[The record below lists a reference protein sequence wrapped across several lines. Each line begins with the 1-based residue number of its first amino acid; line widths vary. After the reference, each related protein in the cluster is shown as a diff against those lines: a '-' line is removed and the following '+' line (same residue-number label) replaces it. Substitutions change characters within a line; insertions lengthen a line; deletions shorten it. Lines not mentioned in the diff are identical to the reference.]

1 MKRIY
6 ALILALCCLQ
16 TSCGEDLDDIRA
28 DAEALAQRI
37 AALESDVAKLNQEI
51 GNLHTLMQ
59 STTVIV
65 GCTPMPENA
74 GYRLELSDGTAIT
87 VWHGREIQ
95 HAQPI
100 YGVDADGNW
109 IYSTDGGATFKPVT
123 DADGN
128 PMHIAPTDGATGETG
143 STGITPQVKIDER
156 GYWMASL
163 DGGESYEYL
172 LDNDGKMMNAS
183 SSSSGFSGF
192 FSNVQFDT
200 ATNMLVLTLK
210 SDGNEIRLP
219 VTDDFALTIAHD
231 HAVEYFM
238 AGDKRTFDVEQRGV
252 AEATLMVPTGW
263 TAILKEKQL
272 EVTAPNENTTGEI
285 KIAIVS
291 DKHYMRIVS
300 MGVASSNGTLAWRE
314 FCNGSADNVLLDFSY
329 AGYKHGEVAPPDVST
344 LGYTTYDVTKYGAI
358 ANDGKSD
365 RAAFIKTVEA
375 ILGGQKQKP
384 NAKAIIYFPE
394 GEFDLHAQGD
404 ENSDIIICMGDFVLK
419 GAGRDKTTI
428 LMSAPNP
435 AKDEKQMWTSPVMLN
450 IRHNSGF
457 AHSSHPE
464 YAERYNSKLTDVATD
479 AAKGAFAVEVASTN
493 ELKAGDW
500 VALVLRNNDPALV
513 QQELDGKERYD
524 NINIAD
530 YQIIK
535 EGVTVEDL
543 HQIKSVSGNTV
554 TFTEPLMHAVEAKW
568 KWEIHKYPHYENVGV
583 EDLTFKGNA
592 KADFKHHASWDDDG
606 GYKPINLMRL
616 TNSWMRRVRFES
628 VSECSSIVT
637 CANVSVYDVEITG
650 NRGHSAIRS
659 QGSSRVFIGKV
670 TDKSTGPAD
679 KDGAIIDG
687 AGQYHAVGVSKQS
700 MGAVLWRNAWGKDSN
715 FESHA
720 TQPRA
725 TLIDCCTGAFLK
737 SRQGGDYNQMPNH
750 LDDLTIWNF
759 VETIAEPSGMIKWW
773 DFGNKWWKFLPPTI
787 VGYQG
792 SNTFDPTSVKRDE
805 AHGEPVVPES
815 LYEAQLERRLGT
827 VPGWLLELK

>member
-51 GNLHTLMQ
+51 GDLHTLMQ
-59 STTVIV
+59 GKAVIV
-65 GCTPMPENA
+65 GYTPMPANA
-74 GYRLELSDGTAIT
+74 GYKLELSNGKTIT
-87 VWHGREIQ
+87 VWHGQEIQ

-109 IYSTDGGATFKPVT
+109 IYSTDGGETFKPVT

-128 PMHIAPTDGATGETG
+128 TMRIAPLDGATGEAG
-143 STGITPQVKIDER
+143 ADGITPQVKIDER

-163 DGGESYEYL
+163 DGGKTYEYL
-172 LDNDGKMMNAS
+172 LDQNGKMMSAT
-183 SSSSGFSGF
+183 SSSSGYSGF
-192 FSNVQFDT
+192 FTNVELDA
-200 ATNMLVLTLK
+200 ATHTLVLTTK
-210 SDGNEIRLP
+210 SDGSEIRLP
-219 VTDDFALTIAHD
+219 VTDDFALAIAHD
-231 HAVEYFM
+231 NEVEYFM
-238 AGDKRTFDVEQRGV
+238 AGEKRTFDVEQTGV

-263 TAILKEKQL
+263 TAILKETKL
-272 EVTAPNENTTGEI
+272 DVTAPNADSAGEI

-291 DKHYMRIVS
+291 DKHYMRIVTLR
-300 MGVASSNGTLAWRE
+300 VNSSQGTLAWQQ
-314 FCNGSADNVLLDFSY
+314 FCDGSADNVLLDFSF

-344 LGYTTYDVTKYGAI
+344 LGYTTYNVCDYGAVP
-358 ANDGKSD
+358 NDGKSD
-365 RAAFIKTVEA
+365 RAAFVATINA
-375 ILGGQKQKP
+375 ILNGQAHKP
-384 NAKAIIYFPE
+384 SAKAIVYFPE
-394 GEFDLHAQGD
+394 GEFELHAESDDNGGYS
-404 ENSDIIICMGDFVLK
+404 SDIIIRMGDFVLK

-428 LMSAPNP
+428 LMSAPNTTKTP
-435 AKDEKQMWTSPVMLN
+435 ENMWSSPVMLN
-450 IRHNSGF
+450 IKHNSGL
-457 AHSSHPE
+457 
-464 YAERYNSKLTDVATD
+464 AELTTVTAD
-479 AAKGAFAVEVASTN
+479 AAKGSFAVEAASASG
-493 ELKAGDW
+493 LKAGDW
-500 VALVLRNNDPALV
+500 VALTLKNNDPALI
-513 QQELDGKERYD
+513 QQELGSKERYD

-535 EGVTVEDL
+535 DGVTIEDL

-568 KWEIHKYPHYENVGV
+568 NWEIKKYNHYENVGV
-583 EDLTFKGNA
+583 EDITFKGNA

-616 TNSWMRRVRFES
+616 TDSWMRRVRFES
-628 VSECSSIVT
+628 VSECSSIVS
-637 CANVSVYDVEITG
+637 CANVSVYDIEITG

-659 QGSSRVFIGKV
+659 QASSRVFIGKV
-670 TDKSTGPAD
+670 TDKSSGPAD
-679 KDGAIIDG
+679 KDAAFIEG
-687 AGQYHAVGVSKQS
+687 AGQYHSVGVSKQS
-700 MGAVLWRNAWGKDSN
+700 MGAVLWRNTWGKDNN

-737 SRQGGDYNQMPNH
+737 SRQGGDNNQMPNH

-759 VETIAEPSGMIKWW
+759 VETVAEPNGTIKWW
-773 DFGNKWWKFLPPTI
+773 DFSSKWWKFMPPTF

-792 SNTFDPTSVKRDE
+792 ANTFDPTTVKRDE
-805 AHGEPVVPES
+805 SHGEQVVPQS
-815 LYEAQLERRLGT
+815 LYEAQLERRLGS
-827 VPGWLLELK
+827 VPAWLLELK

>member
-28 DAEALAQRI
+28 DADALAQRI

-59 STTVIV
+59 RTTVIV

-95 HAQPI
+95 HTQPI
-100 YGVDADGNW
+100 YGVDTDGNW

-143 STGITPQVKIDER
+143 AAGITPQVKIDER

-163 DGGESYEYL
+163 DGGKSYEYL
-172 LDNDGKMMNAS
+172 LDNDGKMMNATGS
-183 SSSSGFSGF
+183 SAGFSGF
-192 FSNVQFDT
+192 FSNVAFDA
-200 ATNMLVLTLK
+200 ATDTLVLTLK
-210 SDGNEIRLP
+210 SDGSEIRLP

-238 AGDKRTFDVEQRGV
+238 AGEKRTFDVEQRGV
-252 AEATLMVPTGW
+252 AEAALTVPTGW
-263 TAILKEKQL
+263 TAVLKETQL

-291 DKHYMRIVS
+291 DKHYMRIVAL
-300 MGVASSNGTLAWRE
+300 GVASSNGTLAWQQ

-344 LGYTTYDVTKYGAI
+344 LGYTTYDVTKYGAVP
-358 ANDGKSD
+358 NDGQSD

-375 ILGGQKQKP
+375 ILGGQAQKP
-384 NAKAIIYFPE
+384 SAKAIIYFPE
-394 GEFDLHAQGD
+394 GEFELHA
-404 ENSDIIICMGDFVLK
+404 ESDDNGGFSKEITIRMGDFVLK

-428 LMSAPNP
+428 LMSAPNTTP
-435 AKDEKQMWTSPVMLN
+435 TPENMWTSPVLLN
-450 IRHNSGF
+450 IKHNSGL
-457 AHSSHPE
+457 SE
-464 YAERYNSKLTDVATD
+464 ITDVTAD
-479 AAKGAFAVEVASTN
+479 AAKGTFAVEVASTG
-493 ELKAGDW
+493 ELKACDW
-500 VALVLRNNDPALV
+500 VALTLTNNDPALV
-513 QQELDGKERYD
+513 QQELGGKERFD
-524 NINIAD
+524 NLNFPD

-535 EGVTVEDL
+535 EGVTVQDY
-543 HQIKSVSGNTV
+543 HQIKSVKGNTV

-568 KWEIHKYPHYENVGV
+568 GWKIQKYNHYENVGV
-583 EDLTFKGNA
+583 EDITFKGNA

-637 CANVSVYDVEITG
+637 CANVSVYDIEITG

-679 KDGAIIDG
+679 KGGAIIDG

-737 SRQGGDYNQMPNH
+737 SRQGGDNNQMPNH
-750 LDDLTIWNF
+750 LDDLTVWNF
-759 VETIAEPSGMIKWW
+759 VETVAEPSGMIKWW
-773 DFGNKWWKFLPPTI
+773 DFSNKWWKFLPPTI

-792 SNTFDPTSVKRDE
+792 TNTFDPASVKRDE
-805 AHGEPVVPES
+805 AHGEQVVPES

-827 VPGWLLELK
+827 VPAWLLELK

>member
-59 STTVIV
+59 GTAVIV

-74 GYRLELSDGTAIT
+74 GYRLELSDGTTIT
-87 VWHGREIQ
+87 VWHGQEIQ

-109 IYSTDGGATFKPVT
+109 IYSIDGGTTFKPVT

-128 PMHIAPTDGATGETG
+128 PMRIAPVDGATGETG
-143 STGITPQVKIDER
+143 ADGITPQVKIDQR
-156 GYWMASL
+156 GYWMASY
-163 DGGESYEYL
+163 DGGKSYEYL
-172 LDNDGKMMNAS
+172 LDENGKMMNATS
-183 SSSSGFSGF
+183 TSSGYSGF
-192 FSNVQFDT
+192 FSNVAFDAANST
-200 ATNMLVLTLK
+200 LVLTLK
-210 SDGNEIRLP
+210 SGGSEIRLP

-238 AGDKRTFDVEQRGV
+238 AGEKRTFDVEQTGV
-252 AEATLMVPTGW
+252 AEATLLVPTGW
-263 TAILKEKQL
+263 TVLLKETQL
-272 EVTAPNENTTGEI
+272 EVTAPNEDSTGEI
-285 KIAIVS
+285 KIVLIS
-291 DKHYMRIVS
+291 DKHYMRTVALR
-300 MGVASSNGTLAWRE
+300 VASSQGTLAWRE

-329 AGYKHGEVAPPDVST
+329 AGYKHGEAAPPDVST
-344 LGYTTYDVTKYGAI
+344 LGYKEYNICDYGAVP
-358 ANDGKSD
+358 NDGKSD
-365 RAAFIKTVEA
+365 RAAFKKMLEA
-375 ILGGQKQKP
+375 IGNKIP
-384 NAKAIIYFPE
+384 NAKAILYFPE
-394 GEFDLHAQGD
+394 GEFELHAESDDNGGYS
-404 ENSDIIICMGDFVLK
+404 SDIIINMGGFVLK

-428 LMSAPNP
+428 LMSAPNTTP
-435 AKDEKQMWTSPVMLN
+435 TPQNMWTSPVLLN
-450 IRHNSGF
+450 IKHNSGLVD
-457 AHSSHPE
+457 P
-464 YAERYNSKLTDVATD
+464 TDVTAD
-479 AAKGAFAVEVASTN
+479 AAKGTFAVEVASTSG
-493 ELKAGDW
+493 LKAGEW
-500 VALVLRNNDPALV
+500 VALTLTNNDPALV
-513 QQELDGKERYD
+513 QQELGSKERYD
-524 NINIAD
+524 NLNFAD

-535 EGVTVEDL
+535 EGVTIQDY
-543 HQIKSVSGNTV
+543 HQIKSVNGNTV
-554 TFTEPLMHAVEAKW
+554 TFTEPLMHAVEKKW
-568 KWEIHKYPHYENVGV
+568 GWKIQKYNHYENVGV

-670 TDKSTGPAD
+670 TDRSTGPAD
-679 KDGAIIDG
+679 KGGAIIEG

-737 SRQGGDYNQMPNH
+737 SRQGGDNNQMPNH
-750 LDDLTIWNF
+750 LDDLTVWNF
-759 VETIAEPSGMIKWW
+759 VETVPENGIIKWW
-773 DFGNKWWKFLPPTI
+773 DFSSKWWKFLPPTF

-792 SNTFDPTSVKRDE
+792 ANTFDPATVKRDE

-827 VPGWLLELK
+827 VPAWLLELK